1 MTGEKFQL
9 KKDKAG
15 LLNDTS
21 PNSIW
26 YTKSYRMLVGS
37 PLMMK
42 DC

>member
-1 MTGEKFQL
+1 MTGEKFQSE
-9 KKDKAG
+9 KDKAD

-21 PNSIW
+21 PNSTGH
-26 YTKSYRMLVGS
+26 TKSYSLLVGS